1 MSPHEAKALAASR
14 RAELRLRARRIRR
27 AVAAGA
33 AVVFVALFL
42 VVYVQLASGHDP
54 ALSHTAKVS
63 STSATHEA
71 VESSQ
76 AAGSQA
82 STSEA
87 ESRSSE
93 SEASAG
99 ESSGA
104 ESSSSGESAQSESP
118 SSVTTSQS

>member
-71 VESSQ
+71 VESTQ

-82 STSEA
+82 SGS
-87 ESRSSE
+87 
-93 SEASAG
+93 
-99 ESSGA
+99 